1 MINEND
7 VMQKYGFIYV
17 DCTGKVYRKEIETG
31 GASWHECLNDY
42 VRFLESIY
50 GYNIMEQ
57 VRIKEPAWLDT
68 MYAHYSDYLDPWTG
82 EYFNDDC
89 DDEEVGN
96 DDLGDW

>member
-7 VMQKYGFIYV
+7 VMQKYGFMYV

-57 VRIKEPAWLDT
+57 VRIKEPKWLDV
-68 MYAHYSDYLDPWTG
+68 MYEHYSDYCDPWTG

-89 DDEEVGN
+89 DDKEVGN